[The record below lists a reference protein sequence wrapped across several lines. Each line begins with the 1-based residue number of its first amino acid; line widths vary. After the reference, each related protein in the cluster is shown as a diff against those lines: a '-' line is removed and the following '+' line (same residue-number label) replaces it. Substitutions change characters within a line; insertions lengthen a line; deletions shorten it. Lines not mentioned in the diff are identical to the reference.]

1 MSSREDDDDTVELPF
16 PWPATEG
23 MIGRDNGDARKR
35 GLPFCWVQHAP
46 ASQAKAC
53 KKCGGLL
60 RWIDPD
66 DPIGER
72 AAPCAQCLVNK
83 YIGGYRPGDRGRP
96 RGTSQTNL
104 KAALFAIVD
113 ELKPVT
119 VRQVFYQATV
129 RGLIEKTES
138 GYGKVQRALADMRR
152 DGELPFEWIS
162 DHTRWIRQPQTYDS
176 PTEALEAAA
185 EDYRKSLWT
194 DMDCYVQVW
203 LEKNALAGIIEPVTD
218 RYDVPLLVAVGY
230 SSLTFTHLAAGR
242 IIGENKPTFIY
253 HLGDYDPSRPLKKSL
268 ASGIVM

>member
-1 MSSREDDDDTVELPF
+1 M
-16 PWPATEG
+16 
-23 MIGRDNGDARKR
+23 
-35 GLPFCWVQHAP
+35 
-46 ASQAKAC
+46 
-53 KKCGGLL
+53 
-60 RWIDPD
+60 
-66 DPIGER
+66 
-72 AAPCAQCLVNK
+72 
-83 YIGGYRPGDRGRP
+83 
-96 RGTSQTNL
+96 
-104 KAALFAIVD
+104 D

-176 PTEALEAAA
+176 PTEALELVC
-185 EDYRKSLWT
+185 ENYRKSLWT

-242 IIGENKPTFIY
+242 IISAGKPTFIY
-253 HLGDYDPSRPLKKSL
+253 HLGDYDPSGVNAGENIELALRERAPDADISFERIAVTPTQIAEHGLANETHQDQRPRSWGFGDESVELDSMTPQQLRDLVGEAIGRHMDAETFDRLMEEERAERAEIKEMIEWDMICGMK
-268 ASGIVM
+268 ME